1 MQMPSISQVLQDSS
15 RSRKNK
21 RIFNLF
27 LGDGRSTEKQCFV
40 NSVCEPVNVKN
51 KLQNVL
57 LHSFA
62 VRWSKQN

>member
-27 LGDGRSTEKQCFV
+27 LGDGCSTEKQCFV

-57 LHSFA
+57 LHSFW
-62 VRWSKQN
+62 VRWGKQN

>member
-21 RIFNLF
+21 RIFNLV

-40 NSVCEPVNVKN
+40 NSVCEPVYVMN

-57 LHSFA
+57 LHSFW
-62 VRWSKQN
+62 VRWGKHN